1 MEIDLLK
8 NYPKSNR
15 NLDKRLS
22 EKSPEIVKIA
32 RHLGKEFLM
41 ETENLVTVDSDMI
54 QNIGQMLLRTVEYYN
69 IKPDARILDVGCAK
83 GYMLY
88 DLKDN
93 ILD

>member
-32 RHLGKEFLM
+32 RQFGKEFF
-41 ETENLVTVDSDMI
+41 DGDRKF
-54 QNIGQMLLRTVEYYN
+54 GYGGLRYDPKYWSNVVKDFVEYYN
-69 IKPDARILDVGCAK
+69 LNQMQE
-83 GYMLY
+83 Y
-88 DLKDN
+88 
-93 ILD
+93 